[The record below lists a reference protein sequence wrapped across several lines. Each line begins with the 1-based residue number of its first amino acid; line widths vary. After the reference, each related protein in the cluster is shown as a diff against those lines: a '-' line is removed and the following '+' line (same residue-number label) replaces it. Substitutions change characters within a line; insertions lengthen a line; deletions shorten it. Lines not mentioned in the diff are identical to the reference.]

1 VQSADRPV
9 AVSDRGRSTAGRVI
23 CFTLPPFIPAYY
35 PRMRGGLAIAV
46 FTLLAFS
53 AMVRGHP
60 HFVPRPTAPIPA
72 VNVP

>member
-1 VQSADRPV
+1 
-9 AVSDRGRSTAGRVI
+9 VI

-35 PRMRGGLAIAV
+35 SGMRRRLAIAAL
-46 FTLLAFS
+46 TLLAFS
-53 AMVRGHP
+53 VMVRGHP